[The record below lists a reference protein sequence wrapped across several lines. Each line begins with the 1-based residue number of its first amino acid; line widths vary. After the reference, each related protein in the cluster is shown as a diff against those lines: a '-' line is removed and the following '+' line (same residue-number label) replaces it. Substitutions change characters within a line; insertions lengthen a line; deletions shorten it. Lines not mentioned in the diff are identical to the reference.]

1 MRIEY
6 KLNKTLQFAISYII
20 HIIGLFFF
28 FLFVAIKRNTLN
40 VKIKHAE
47 KMNTI
52 LFILYSRKRLIHNNL
67 FYYYSLQYSY
77 EL

>member
-20 HIIGLFFF
+20 HIIGSFF

-67 FYYYSLQYSY
+67 VYYYSLQYSY